1 MMLKRITSSYGARFA
16 FFGWAGFLTENVVL
30 SHNRTRVIESV
41 RISTRTRTF
50 SFSRLNLALL
60 QIIRLEMIIITDC
73 IILYLL
79 LHVCPLRLDCIDI
92 DLNQSFFCGISDPRE
107 KRRRFFVLLWVSAA
121 SLRQLLDFRFRWD
134 TITVMIVK

>member
-1 MMLKRITSSYGARFA
+1 MMLKTITSSNGARFA

-41 RISTRTRTF
+41 RISTRTRTRF
-50 SFSRLNLALL
+50 RSRLNLAL
-60 QIIRLEMIIITDC
+60 QIIRSEMIIITDC